1 MKKALLVI
9 FLVLLFDQWLKLWV
23 KTTFYLDEEVHIFG
37 DWFRLHFTENPG
49 MAFGLELGGEGS
61 IWGKLVLRIFR
72 IVAIILLG
80 WYLTKLIKR
89 NSPTGLI
96 ISIALILA
104 GATGNIIDNAFY
116 GMMFSDSYV
125 VPATFMPSDGG
136 YAGFLL
142 GDVVDM
148 LYFPLFT
155 ADLPWIGPFTFFSP
169 IFNIA
174 DSAITVGVFILLLN
188 QKKYFGTKEVKQ
200 ENTVAENNSSDTV
213 TSNNPGVNLSGE

>member
-1 MKKALLVI
+1 MKKALPVI

-23 KTTFYLDEEVHIFG
+23 KSTFYLDEEIHIFG

-61 IWGKLVLRIFR
+61 LWGKLVLRIFR
-72 IVAIILLG
+72 IIAIILLG
-80 WYLTKLIKR
+80 WYLIKLIKR

-136 YAGFLL
+136 SAGFLQ

-174 DSAITVGVFILLLN
+174 DSAITVGVAILLIN
-188 QKKYFGTKEVKQ
+188 QKKYFGKQEVKKENSVTENLSS
-200 ENTVAENNSSDTV
+200 ENTQNISTE
-213 TSNNPGVNLSGE
+213 VNLTEE